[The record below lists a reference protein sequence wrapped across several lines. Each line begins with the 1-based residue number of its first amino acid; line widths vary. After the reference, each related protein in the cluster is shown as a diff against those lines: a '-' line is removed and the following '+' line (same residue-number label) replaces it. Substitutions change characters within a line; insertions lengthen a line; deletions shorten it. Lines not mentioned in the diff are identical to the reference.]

1 MSDSKVRII
10 KCDYFVVLSYSCKL
24 LVVMQIQSV
33 YKGVAWKAKKRKK
46 LGLTEGLKNMIKLV
60 VVVFTC

>member
-10 KCDYFVVLSYSCKL
+10 KCDYFVELSYSCKL

-33 YKGVAWKAKKRKK
+33 YKGEAWKAKKKKK

>member
-10 KCDYFVVLSYSCKL
+10 KCDCFVVLLYSCKL
-24 LVVMQIQSV
+24 LVVIQIQSV
-33 YKGVAWKAKKRKK
+33 YKGSGMESKKRKK
-46 LGLTEGLKNMIKLV
+46 LRLIQGLKNMIKLL

>member
-24 LVVMQIQSV
+24 LVVIQIQSV
-33 YKGVAWKAKKRKK
+33 CKGSGMESKKRKK
-46 LGLTEGLKNMIKLV
+46 LGLIQVLKIMIKLLL
-60 VVVFTC
+60 VVFTC